1 MRALTQLQK
10 ACCCEQHRGGMMGDL
25 SREGSLYKVGFIEAK
40 TYNRKAVRATH
51 TKKIIQT
58 TLYLIMKPVVGLIN
72 MATTSHF
79 PNLDKPLCP
88 ISLFQLTHYSLL
100 LLFLFSHKITK
111 AFTPDHR

>member
-1 MRALTQLQK
+1 
-10 ACCCEQHRGGMMGDL
+10 MGDW

-40 TYNRKAVRATH
+40 TYNRKAVRATQKK
-51 TKKIIQT
+51 KKIIQT

-72 MATTSHF
+72 MTTASHF
-79 PNLDKPLCP
+79 PNLDKLLCP
-88 ISLFQLTHYSLL
+88 MSLFQLTHYSLL